1 MNYLSDKLNRLKII
15 EIRTKNSTTELP
27 SIILQEEAEF
37 LINLY
42 FSLKNFNPQVAPNME
57 NRNKFNLQKKLGY
70 MSPIINILAKK
81 NGSSFFKWG
90 GNSQMLIP
98 ESFKPILQQFIDNK
112 FKLEHNRIKSDLYH
126 SGNINQAISDFDE
139 ISFTREP
146 IEALKIKS
154 RSSDPIDN
162 IKYECFRKFL
172 LGFAAFVGICGGLM
186 MAQISFLS
194 EASWYFQSS
203 GIMFFIVSAVSVY
216 ISRKI

>member
-1 MNYLSDKLNRLKII
+1 LKDWAELSPKILK
-15 EIRTKNSTTELP
+15 ED
-27 SIILQEEAEF
+27 AEF

-42 FSLKNFNPQVAPNME
+42 FSLKKFNPQTSPNIE
-57 NRNKFNLQKKLGY
+57 NHNNSTLSKKLQY
-70 MSPIINILAKK
+70 MSPVINILAKK

-90 GNSQMLIP
+90 GNSQTLIP

-126 SGNINQAISDFDE
+126 SGNINQAISDFEE
-139 ISFTREP
+139 ISFAREP
-146 IEALKIKS
+146 IIALKTKS
-154 RSSDPIDN
+154 RIPDPIDD

-172 LGFAAFVGICGGLM
+172 LGFAGFIGLCGGLM
-186 MAQISFLS
+186 MAQISNLP